1 MTSILS
7 VGYVIVP
14 CMNHDSTF
22 KRVDE
27 TGSGDLVSLDNVDI
41 DSSSSISS
49 IGYYLRLGSR

>member
-41 DSSSSISS
+41 DSSSISTV
-49 IGYYLRLGSR
+49 